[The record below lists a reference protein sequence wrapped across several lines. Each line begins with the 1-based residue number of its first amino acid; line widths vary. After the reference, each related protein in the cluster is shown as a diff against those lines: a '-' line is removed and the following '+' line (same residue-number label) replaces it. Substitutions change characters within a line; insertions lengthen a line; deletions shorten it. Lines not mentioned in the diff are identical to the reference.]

1 MVKVRLSGLSPHPAA
16 NITLEKSN
24 IMMIKHLVLQESTKM
39 ARDAKSYVE
48 L

>member
-1 MVKVRLSGLSPHPAA
+1 MK
-16 NITLEKSN
+16 
-24 IMMIKHLVLQESTKM
+24 IKHLVFQESTKM